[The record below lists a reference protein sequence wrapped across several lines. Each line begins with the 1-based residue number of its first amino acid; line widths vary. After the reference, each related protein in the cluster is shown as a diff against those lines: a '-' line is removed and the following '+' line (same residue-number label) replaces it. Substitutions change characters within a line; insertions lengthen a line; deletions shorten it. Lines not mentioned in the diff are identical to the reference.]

1 MNTRSI
7 AYAVSASVIAIA
19 LMGCE
24 GGRDSENQAV
34 AEEPASRGAARS
46 ASALSAERIETPEQL
61 DQLVEQIKELPA
73 DEQRRA
79 LSALQFSPFIVGGE
93 EVPIA
98 NHPWQV
104 ALLRGQQTD
113 RSQFCGGSLVAPD
126 TVVTA
131 AHCID
136 SWFVQKDPARV
147 DVLIGTANTQQGGE
161 RIKVRSVALHPSW
174 NSRNNDYDVAVLRLA
189 TPATQGR
196 AVPIHTDVV
205 ATLPKT
211 GTWVTGWGAI
221 GEGRPGSDLLLGV
234 EVPVVANTECNKPE
248 SYGGRVTAQ
257 MLCAGERA
265 GGKDSCQGDSGGPLT
280 HNQRLIGI
288 VSWGAGC
295 ARELKY
301 GVYTRVSS
309 VAPWIR
315 SQMGS

>member
-1 MNTRSI
+1 MPSRERDLNESAGRVIMNTRSI

-161 RIKVRSVALHPSW
+161 R
-174 NSRNNDYDVAVLRLA
+174 SRFDQS
-189 TPATQGR
+189 PF
-196 AVPIHTDVV
+196 
-205 ATLPKT
+205 
-211 GTWVTGWGAI
+211 
-221 GEGRPGSDLLLGV
+221 
-234 EVPVVANTECNKPE
+234 
-248 SYGGRVTAQ
+248 
-257 MLCAGERA
+257 
-265 GGKDSCQGDSGGPLT
+265 
-280 HNQRLIGI
+280 
-288 VSWGAGC
+288 
-295 ARELKY
+295 
-301 GVYTRVSS
+301 TRVGTAEITTMTWRSS
-309 VAPWIR
+309 VSRLPRLRDEPSQFIR
-315 SQMGS
+315 TS

>member
-1 MNTRSI
+1 MKVEWGVLATF
-7 AYAVSASVIAIA
+7 ACLGAIA
-19 LMGCE
+19 VTGCS
-24 GGRDSENQAV
+24 GGDSSDNRTVDKDGER
-34 AEEPASRGAARS
+34 RGAARS
-46 ASALSAERIETPEQL
+46 AASLSAERIETPEQL
-61 DQLVEQIKELPA
+61 DRLVEQIKDLPA

-79 LSALQFSPFIVGGE
+79 LAALQFSPFIVGGK
-93 EVPIA
+93 EVPITS
-98 NHPWQV
+98 HPWQV
-104 ALLRGQQTD
+104 ALLQGQQTD
-113 RSQFCGGSLVAPD
+113 RSQFCGGSLVSPD

-136 SWFVQKDPARV
+136 SWYVQKDPTRV
-147 DVLIGTANTQQGGE
+147 DVLVGTNNTQQGGE
-161 RIKVRSVALHPSW
+161 RIDVRSVAVHPRW
-174 NSRNNDYDVAVLRLA
+174 NSANNDYDVAVLRLA

-196 AVPIHTDVV
+196 PVPIHLDAVD
-205 ATLPKT
+205 TLPSS

-221 GEGRPGSDLLLGV
+221 GEGGPGSDVLLGV

-248 SYGGRVTAQ
+248 SYGGRVTPQ
-257 MLCAGERA
+257 MLCAGERG

-280 HNQRLIGI
+280 HNERLIGI

-301 GVYTRVSS
+301 GIYTRVSS